1 MGAKPEACENQL
13 KMFILYSRKNLS
25 ANRIKPPDMHKPFS
39 ALLLCAL
46 AFVLNAYTRDRG
58 IALAEDGVSAYQI
71 VTADEPADEEYR
83 AASELQRYLEK
94 ISGAKLP
101 VVRYSEKKEGPS
113 IWVGDFGNGEGL
125 PEHQIR
131 IREKDGELAIS
142 GGSPRSTLYAVYTFL
157 EDILGCRFYSPEV
170 EKVPQLSV
178 LEIPKGLDYEYTP
191 PVTTRTVHSRLFYD
205 NHPFADKRKV
215 TYEAFPT
222 YVPEARVHT
231 FHRFVPES
239 KYFEEYPEYYALRD
253 GRRIPTQLCLTN
265 PEVLE
270 LVKDTVAALL
280 KQYPEAQVI
289 SVSQDDNQQYC
300 RCADC
305 TAIDEREG
313 SPSGSM
319 IAFVNE
325 VAAAFPDKVISTLAY
340 QYTRKAPLHLKPAE
354 NVLITLCSI
363 ECDRS
368 APIAQKCREFADDL
382 IAWGEKTDKARIW
395 DYTTQFTNFLAP
407 FPNLRTLQPN
417 IRLFVENNARWIFE
431 QHSNQPSELFEL
443 RSYLTAKLLW
453 NPEVDVDSIMQDF
466 LDGYYEEAGAYIGKY
481 ISSIHDALAADPDF
495 FLFLYGDPSQ
505 AFGSFLKPELLRQ
518 YDSWMDEAE
527 QAVARKPEVLERVKR
542 ARLSIDYAILEAS
555 RRQLSD
561 DLSLVEKAP
570 DGTLRTPEKLSQR
583 LKNFQEVTDRAG
595 ITYMNEMGYSVQEYV
610 QAYGSTLE
618 RAKQTNFALNR
629 PVTLLEK
636 PKKYAN
642 EDPQVLTDGALG
654 GSSFYAN
661 WLGFEGNNLEAVI
674 DLGETME
681 FSEISSAFLQV
692 VNHIVFFPE
701 SVSYY
706 YSADGKDFTLLGHI
720 PNARPLERSSK
731 VNDIQE
737 FSLRFEPV
745 RGRYIK
751 IKAKNLGKAP
761 IWHHGAGLPAWIFVD
776 EVMVR

>member
-1 MGAKPEACENQL
+1 MQR
-13 KMFILYSRKNLS
+13 LYQN
-25 ANRIKPPDMHKPFS
+25 
-39 ALLLCAL
+39 L
-46 AFVLNAYTRDRG
+46 AFCAFAFLLNACQPQQEVTLIENG
-58 IALAEDGVSAYQI
+58 SSAYQI
-71 VTADEPADEEYR
+71 ITVDEPAEEEYR
-83 AASELQRYLEK
+83 AATELQHYLEK
-94 ISGAKLP
+94 MSGAKLP
-101 VVRYSEKKEGPS
+101 IALFSERSEGPAIRVGYFPDDEPLQVHQVRIQEKEGDLL
-113 IWVGDFGNGEGL
+113 ITGGDA
-125 PEHQIR
+125 Q
-131 IREKDGELAIS
+131 S
-142 GGSPRSTLYAVYTFL
+142 VLYAAYILL
-157 EDILGCRFYSPEV
+157 EDVLGCRFYSPQAEQ
-170 EKVPQLSV
+170 VPQLSRI
-178 LEIPKGLDYEYTP
+178 EISKGLNYDYTP

-205 NHPFADKRKV
+205 NPPFADKRKV

-239 KYFEEYPEYYALRD
+239 KYYEDHPEYYALRD
-253 GRRIPTQLCLTN
+253 ARRIPTQLCLTN
-265 PEVLE
+265 PEVLQ

-280 KQYPEAQVI
+280 ARYPEAEVI

-300 RCADC
+300 QCDAC
-305 TAIDEREG
+305 SAVNEREG
-313 SPSGSM
+313 SPSGSL
-319 IAFVNE
+319 IEFVNE
-325 VAAAFPDKVISTLAY
+325 VAAAFPDKTISTLAY
-340 QYTRKAPLHLKPAE
+340 QYTRQAPLHLKPAE

-368 APIAQKCREFADDL
+368 APIARKCREFADDL
-382 IAWGEKTDKARIW
+382 IAWGEKTDKIRIW

-417 IRLFVENNARWIFE
+417 IQLFAENNAKWVFE
-431 QHSNQPSELFEL
+431 QHSYQPSELFEL

-453 NPEVDVDSIMQDF
+453 NPGIDAEAVIKDF
-466 LDGYYEEAGAYIGKY
+466 LDGYYEEAGPYIGKY
-481 ISSIHDALAADPDF
+481 ITTVHDALEADTSF

-518 YDSWMDEAE
+518 YDEWMDEAE
-527 QAVARKPEVLERVKR
+527 RAVANKPEVLERVKR
-542 ARLSIDYAILEAS
+542 ARLSIDYAVLEAS

-561 DLSLVEKAP
+561 EFSLVEKGQ
-570 DGTLRTPEKLSQR
+570 DGEWRTPEKLARR
-583 LKNFQEVTDRAG
+583 LKNFEEVTDRAG
-595 ITYMNEMGYSVQEYV
+595 ITYMNEMGYSVEEYV
-610 QAYGSTLE
+610 QFYQFTLE
-618 RAKQTNFALNR
+618 RAKKENYALHR

-642 EDPQVLTDGALG
+642 EDPRALTDGALG

-674 DLGETME
+674 DLGESME

-706 YSADGKDFTLLGHI
+706 YSNDGERFELLGRL
-720 PNARPLERSSK
+720 PNARPLKRDSK

-737 FSLRFEPV
+737 FSLSFDPV
-745 RGRYIK
+745 KGRYIK
-751 IKAKNLGKAP
+751 IKARNMGKAP

>member
-1 MGAKPEACENQL
+1 MQRQTQA
-13 KMFILYSRKNLS
+13 LS
-25 ANRIKPPDMHKPFS
+25 FCIF
-39 ALLLCAL
+39 AL
-46 AFVLNAYTRDRG
+46 FLNACQPERAIT
-58 IALAEDGVSAYQI
+58 LAENGASDYQI
-71 VTADEPADEEYR
+71 ITADEPADEESR
-83 AASELQRYLEK
+83 AAMELQFYLEK

-101 VVRYSEKKEGPS
+101 LVRFSEKREGPS
-113 IWVGDFGNGEGL
+113 IWVGNLGNKENL
-125 PEHQIR
+125 QQHQVS
-131 IREKDGELAIS
+131 IREKNGDLMVS
-142 GGSPRSTLYAVYTFL
+142 GGNSQSTLYAVYTFL
-157 EDILGCRFYSPEV
+157 EDILGCRFYSPDA
-170 EKVPQLSV
+170 EKVPQLSRV
-178 LEIPKGLDYEYTP
+178 EIPKGLNYDYTP
-191 PVTTRTVHSRLFYD
+191 PITTRTVHSRLFYD
-205 NHPFADKRKV
+205 NPPFADKRKV

-231 FHRFVPES
+231 FHRFVPEA
-239 KYFEEYPEYYALRD
+239 KYYEDHPEYYALRD
-253 GRRIPTQLCLTN
+253 GRRLPTQLCLTN
-265 PEVLE
+265 PEVLR

-280 KQYPEAQVI
+280 ARYPEAEVI
-289 SVSQDDNQQYC
+289 SVSQDDNQQHC
-300 RCADC
+300 RCDAC
-305 TAIDEREG
+305 SAIDEREG

-325 VAAAFPDKVISTLAY
+325 VAAAFPDKTISTLAY
-340 QYTRKAPLHLKPAE
+340 QYTRQAPLRLKPAE

-368 APIAQKCREFADDL
+368 APIAQNCREFADDL
-382 IAWGEKTDKARIW
+382 IAWGEKTDKVRIW

-417 IRLFVENNARWIFE
+417 IQLFAENNAKWVFE

-443 RSYLTAKLLW
+443 RSYLTARLLW
-453 NPEVDVDSIMQDF
+453 NPGIDVEAVLKDF
-466 LDGYYEEAGAYIGKY
+466 LDGYYEEAGPHIGKY
-481 ISSIHDALAADPDF
+481 ITTVHDALEADTSF

-505 AFGSFLKPELLRQ
+505 AFGSFLRPELLMQ
-518 YDSWMDEAE
+518 YDSWMEEAE
-527 QAVARKPEVLERVKR
+527 RAVAGKPEVLERVKT
-542 ARLSIDYAILEAS
+542 ARLGIDYAVLEAS

-561 DLSLVEKAP
+561 DLSLVEKGP
-570 DGTLRTPEKLSQR
+570 DGGWRPPEKLVRR

-595 ITYMNEMGYSVQEYV
+595 ITHMNEMGYTVEEYV
-610 QAYGSTLE
+610 QFYQFTLE
-618 RAKQTNFALNR
+618 RAKKENYALRR

-642 EDPQVLTDGALG
+642 EDPQALTDGALG

-674 DLGETME
+674 DLGESME

-701 SVSYY
+701 QVSYY
-706 YSADGKDFTLLGHI
+706 YSKDGNNFELLDPI
-720 PNARPLERSSK
+720 PNARPLTRDSK

-737 FSLRFEPV
+737 FLLRFEAV

-751 IKAKNLGKAP
+751 IKAENLGKAP